1 MVTVLK
7 ITDEDF
13 DSALDAAYGVL
24 KNGGVIIYPTD
35 TAYGIGCDADNEEAV
50 KRVHEI
56 KKSDPEK
63 SLSVM
68 VGDFATVDFYC
79 ESGIWEDII
88 LKRYLPGPFTFI
100 LKRYRPLA
108 ASRNEKLGIRIPD
121 NLFCQYLAQ
130 KFGRPIVTTSANV
143 SGEDTPFRF
152 GDISKEVLDKAD
164 LAIDGGPT
172 RTQGPSVIVDL
183 IEHKLLRKGEKDISL
198 VDLPER

>member
-7 ITDEDF
+7 ITEEDF

-35 TAYGIGCDADNEEAV
+35 TAYGIGCDADREDAV
-50 KRVHEI
+50 KKIHEI

-68 VGDFATVDFYC
+68 VGDFGTIDFYC

-88 LKRYLPGPFTFI
+88 LKKYLPGPYTFI
-100 LKRYRPLA
+100 LKRHRPLA
-108 ASRNEKLGIRIPD
+108 ASRNEKLGLRIPD

-143 SGEDTPFRF
+143 SGDAPPFRF
-152 GDISKEVLDKAD
+152 GDVKKEILEKAD

-172 RTQGPSVIVDL
+172 KLQSASVIVDL
-183 IEHKLLRKGEKDISL
+183 VGHKIIRKGAESIDL
-198 VDLPER
+198 VEFPER